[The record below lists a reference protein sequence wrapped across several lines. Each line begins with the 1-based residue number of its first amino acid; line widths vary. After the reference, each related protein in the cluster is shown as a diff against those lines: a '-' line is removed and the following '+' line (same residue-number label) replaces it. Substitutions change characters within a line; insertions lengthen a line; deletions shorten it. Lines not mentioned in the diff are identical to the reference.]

1 MGGYLD
7 IWLMI
12 KNGRIEWKNYK
23 KTPPVYVG
31 PDSCHDPAV
40 RGAIVKGVGQR
51 LRINSSKTE
60 YFENSVEDTARAF
73 KISGHNYQ
81 NTKKELL
88 KFKEDNPIDLIK
100 KDKVVRNKPAK
111 GVKSFYISKYDPRMP
126 HPRQLLTRNYHH
138 LQNHP
143 VLQNLFPR
151 ENLVGGTRRLQ
162 NLSEILSPTM
172 QPGLGNHDRPGD
184 DGHGGDGHDGDGRAV
199 MDPGG
204 ANLHWNGSYHCQQYK
219 TRGRCDVC
227 SHMVETST
235 IHSPYFNRRF
245 AIHGRNVHLP
255 ASQKKKVQMVCVCL

>member
-1 MGGYLD
+1 M
-7 IWLMI
+7 
-12 KNGRIEWKNYK
+12 
-23 KTPPVYVG
+23 
-31 PDSCHDPAV
+31 
-40 RGAIVKGVGQR
+40 KGVGQR

-73 KISGHNYQ
+73 KISGYNYQ

-151 ENLVGGTRRLQ
+151 KNLVGGQDDFKTCQRYFPPQCSLVWV
-162 NLSEILSPTM
+162 TM
-172 QPGLGNHDRPGD
+172 TGL
-184 DGHGGDGHDGDGRAV
+184 V
-199 MDPGG
+199 MMGMEVM
-204 ANLHWNGSYHCQQYK
+204 AI
-219 TRGRCDVC
+219 
-227 SHMVETST
+227 MVME
-235 IHSPYFNRRF
+235 
-245 AIHGRNVHLP
+245 
-255 ASQKKKVQMVCVCL
+255 KM